1 MNLYIAFLRGVNP
14 GGKNKI
20 HMEELKTYLENNVF
34 GAVITYLNSGNV
46 LFSSDQNG
54 REELASQIESMIKV
68 KFGFDIPVFVILRQD
83 LEDILQNAPAWWGAG
98 REGIYDNLIF
108 IMPPAVFSQ
117 VLDEIGTPREG
128 LEQIQNYKEAIFWS
142 FSRKDYQK
150 TNWWPKTA
158 SAAISR
164 KLTNRT
170 PYPVSYMDGMCP
182 LLPSI

>member
-1 MNLYIAFLRGVNP
+1 MNLYIAFLRGVNL

-20 HMEELKTYLENNVF
+20 PMAELKTDFENLGF
-34 GAVITYLNSGNV
+34 GAVKTYLNSGNV

-117 VLDEIGTPREG
+117 VSDEIGAPREG

-164 KLTNRT
+164 KLTIRT
-170 PYPVSYMDGMCP
+170 ANTVRKLVGM
-182 LLPSI
+182 